1 MASVNLPR
9 LDSDSGDPETESDRI
24 EKAASAAAAAYRR
37 DAALASENLT
47 VLSLLVQR
55 VATDHLW
62 LNAPRKDA
70 IRFGQQPGPTA
81 RAAGKLATRLVAPR
95 VVAATWW
102 EHLLFLC
109 AAWVC
114 VVLAFCYVAGTP
126 LSITPG
132 VLFAPFFPSFVV
144 LAFRMIVT
152 TPTDLKTIGLT
163 TFAFNVCHLLFAPL
177 GCALFFAKL
186 WYTESAIPWW
196 LVFLF
201 PFLAL
206 TRVLYDAVRDVVV
219 KMPVTEYAA
228 LGYGPEGSAYEFAFA
243 GAAPGEREIDTRS
256 PAREKDV
263 LFVARRVFE
272 ARAVDEERAEAEAS
286 AASAGA
292 EDETDDAGE
301 TRAFRFSSASATAT
315 AVESAR
321 APQPRNETAIP
332 PAPERN
338 VNVSVSF
345 PQPRHHERA
354 PPAVRGFGALP
365 PAPPGNVASPADVFL
380 SPRFPTPPARR
391 SPVARGAA
399 FGAFAKR

>member
-1 MASVNLPR
+1 
-9 LDSDSGDPETESDRI
+9 
-24 EKAASAAAAAYRR
+24 
-37 DAALASENLT
+37 
-47 VLSLLVQR
+47 
-55 VATDHLW
+55 
-62 LNAPRKDA
+62 
-70 IRFGQQPGPTA
+70 
-81 RAAGKLATRLVAPR
+81 VAPR

-163 TFAFNVCHLLFAPL
+163 TFVLNVCHLLFAPL

-186 WYTESAIPWW
+186 WYTQSAIPWW

-206 TRVLYDAVRDVVV
+206 TRVLFDAVRDVVV

-263 LFVARRVFE
+263 PFVARRVFE
-272 ARAVDEERAEAEAS
+272 ARATDEERAEAF
-286 AASAGA
+286 AASA
-292 EDETDDAGE
+292 
-301 TRAFRFSSASATAT
+301 
-315 AVESAR
+315 
-321 APQPRNETAIP
+321 
-332 PAPERN
+332 
-338 VNVSVSF
+338 
-345 PQPRHHERA
+345 
-354 PPAVRGFGALP
+354 
-365 PAPPGNVASPADVFL
+365 
-380 SPRFPTPPARR
+380 
-391 SPVARGAA
+391 
-399 FGAFAKR
+399 